1 MLKRILISSCILAI
15 PSLSAL
21 DTDLYVLDKNGQKR
35 VLTKTNKE
43 DMSMF
48 VSNNVTRKS
57 VVENI
62 ECKDSINILKTDKY
76 MHIESKEFGPA
87 PVELI
92 VLDSEGKELFKTSQE
107 AVEYNFKVDLKGLL
121 NAKVVRVVNFF
132 GDAQL
137 CKKVVF
143 K

>member
-1 MLKRILISSCILAI
+1 MIRKILLSSCFIALTSLYAI
-15 PSLSAL
+15 
-21 DTDLYVLDKNGQKR
+21 DTDLYVLDKNGEKR
-35 VLTKTNKE
+35 VLTQKAKE

-57 VVENI
+57 ITEDVK
-62 ECKDSINILKTDKY
+62 CKESINILKTDKY
-76 MHIESKEFGPA
+76 MYIESKEFGPA
-87 PVELI
+87 PVELL
-92 VLDSEGKELFKTSQE
+92 VLDNNGKELFKTTQE
-107 AVEYNFKVDLKGLL
+107 AVEYNFKVDLKGLSH
-121 NAKVVRVVNFF
+121 AKIVRVVNFF